1 MILFEKSLCINIFFI
16 FIKKMQRSIT
26 DKVYLGKNLNPLDDS
41 LGVESVD
48 YPADFNS
55 MLKKLDKLKMLYD
68 KGSMDTDLLRYIQ
81 GLSKIF
87 YQDQIDKIMTK
98 KMYATSIYKDK
109 IILNLVVI

>member
-1 MILFEKSLCINIFFI
+1 MILFEISLCINIFFI
-16 FIKKMQRSIT
+16 FIKKMQRGIT

-87 YQDQIDKIMTK
+87 FQDQIDKIMTK